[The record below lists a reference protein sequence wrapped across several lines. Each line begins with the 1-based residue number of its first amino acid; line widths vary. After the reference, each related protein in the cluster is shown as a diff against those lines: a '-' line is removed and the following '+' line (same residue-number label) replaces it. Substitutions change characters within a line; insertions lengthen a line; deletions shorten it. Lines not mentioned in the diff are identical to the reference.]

1 MDDTLF
7 GSALWKP
14 VLEKYSAVTSL
25 TVELFDNQGRLVLP
39 LDRTTPL
46 YRLLHD
52 RNADNGLFGRCAAQA
67 LLQTGLRPAVIES
80 DTHGLLAVGVSLV
93 LEDEIVGAAVAG
105 YALSRFP
112 QASAVQQ
119 WAREVEVPFDRLWEI
134 VRQQPPMPERRLRLH
149 GELLQVLGDSL
160 LRENLRTRQYESV
173 GRQLQKMDAAKDEFL
188 AVLSHELRAPLA
200 PIMGWASVLKK
211 YEGSEQVRRAAH
223 VIERNVL
230 RQRRMIEDLLD
241 INLITHGS
249 LRLDLRA
256 HSLADLVSA
265 ALETCTPALKAK
277 AITLEQVGLNE
288 GLSVNGDGGRLVQ
301 VFTNVLSN
309 AAKFTPEGGTIRVTL
324 MREGEEAVLTV
335 ADKGKGIAPDFLPFV
350 FDIFRQQEQ
359 GTRREHEGL
368 GIGLSLVKRLTELHK
383 GTVTVTSAG
392 LGKGSEVVVRLPLAA
407 VRADELDRP
416 KSSSESDEQ
425 PLLGLAI
432 LLVEDS
438 DDAREALAILLGF
451 LGARV
456 SNAREGREGL
466 AMVSASSPDVVLCDL
481 RMPRMDGYE
490 FIREL
495 RQLPN
500 PPPVIAMSGLVTA
513 ADRDRTRQAGFSAH
527 IAKPFDEA
535 AIIAAVSVTM
545 GGNGAKGSSLSDKE
559 LGAALEAEWRDARS

>member
-1 MDDTLF
+1 MDNTLF
-7 GSALWKP
+7 SSLLWKP
-14 VLEKYSAVTSL
+14 VLEKYSAVTGL
-25 TVELFDNQGRLVLP
+25 TVELFDIQGRVIVDP
-39 LDRTTPL
+39 DQATPL
-46 YRLLHD
+46 YRILHERPLD
-52 RNADNGLFGRCAAQA
+52 HGLFGRCAAQA
-67 LLQTGLRPAVIES
+67 LKQTELRPVVIEG
-80 DTHGLLAVGVSLV
+80 DTHGLLAVGASLV
-93 LEDEIVGAAVAG
+93 LEGEVVGAAVAG

-112 QASAVQQ
+112 EVAAVQR
-119 WAREVEVPFDRLWEI
+119 WAHASDIRFDQLWD
-134 VRQQPPMPERRLRLH
+134 VMRQQPPMPERRLRLN
-149 GELLQVLGDSL
+149 GELLQVLGDAL

-211 YEGSEQVRRAAH
+211 YEGAEQVRRAAH

-249 LRLDLRA
+249 LRLDLQV
-256 HSLADLVSA
+256 HSVADLVSA
-265 ALETCTPALKAK
+265 ALETCTPTLNAK
-277 AITLEQVGLNE
+277 AITLEQVGLNA
-288 GLSVNGDGGRLVQ
+288 LLPVNGDAGRLVQ

-309 AAKFTPEGGTIRVTL
+309 AAKFTPEGGMIRVTL
-324 MREGEEAVLTV
+324 RREGEEVVLTV
-335 ADKGKGIAPDFLPFV
+335 VDKGKGIAPDFLPFV

-368 GIGLSLVKRLTELHK
+368 GIGLALVKRLTELHK
-383 GTVTVTSAG
+383 GTVTMTSAG
-392 LGKGSEVVVRLPLAA
+392 LGKGSEVVVRLPVA
-407 VRADELDRP
+407 VVGADDLDPP
-416 KSSSESDEQ
+416 KPSNESDEQ

-466 AMVSASSPDVVLCDL
+466 AMVTASSPDVVLCDL

-490 FIREL
+490 FIREVRL
-495 RQLPN
+495 LKN

-535 AIIAAVSVTM
+535 SIIAAVALAR
-545 GGNGAKGSSLSDKE
+545 GFNRPKGSSLSDKE
-559 LGAALEAEWRDARS
+559 LGAALEAEWRDAGS